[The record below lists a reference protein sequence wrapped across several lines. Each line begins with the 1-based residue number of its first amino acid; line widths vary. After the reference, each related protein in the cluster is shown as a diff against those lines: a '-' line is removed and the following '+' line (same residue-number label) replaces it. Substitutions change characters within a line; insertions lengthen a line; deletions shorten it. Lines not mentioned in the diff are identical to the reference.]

1 MDPRNR
7 IEELRRQ
14 LLEIDVEILRGV
26 ERRARTAQEIS
37 KLRSGTARY
46 APIADALHLA
56 TLERAASPPIDAR
69 AIRPIFTA
77 IDSACRV
84 LEAAPRVAF
93 VGAEGG
99 FAWMAARS
107 HFGPIAELLRADTSA
122 IALEEVAR
130 SRADFAVLPYESLQ
144 EGPLFPTIQ
153 EIAAAELKLVGERQL
168 GQAVVLVNRSGN
180 PADIEKIYAHPP
192 DHVACVRYLEANH
205 AQAAVVDV
213 RSPILALDLAAE
225 NHGSAAIV
233 PRGLIGT
240 RDLRVARE
248 NIGDEGEVRV
258 RYGIISKLPAQRTGA
273 DATAVLFSVQDN
285 PGALYDILHHFK
297 ERNCN
302 LRRIQSRPVAG
313 EGWSYLFYVEVS
325 GHVTDRSLVAALEE
339 IKRETKQLKV
349 VGSFPLEIP
358 DTPPPAAMELPR

>member
-1 MDPRNR
+1 
-7 IEELRRQ
+7 
-14 LLEIDVEILRGV
+14 
-26 ERRARTAQEIS
+26 
-37 KLRSGTARY
+37 
-46 APIADALHLA
+46 
-56 TLERAASPPIDAR
+56 
-69 AIRPIFTA
+69 
-77 IDSACRV
+77 
-84 LEAAPRVAF
+84 
-93 VGAEGG
+93 
-99 FAWMAARS
+99 
-107 HFGPIAELLRADTSA
+107 
-122 IALEEVAR
+122 
-130 SRADFAVLPYESLQ
+130 VLPYESLQ